1 MMTIAAN
8 LCCLG
13 MPLQKSNGEPDC
25 NSIASP
31 GWSATICPEEHTCS
45 CPGDAPSGPPSLT
58 LADVDYCV
66 MHSPFVKMVRKGFA
80 RIFYQDHLRADIRRT
95 ARQVML
101 GRASALSYCSNWSIL
116 RIVTHL
122 PVGSGAGVPCESLK
136 PRRRS
141 SCSTEII
148 VNSYAA
154 DLAAGIAL
162 VPGVCSVR
170 ACAAAPQC
178 DRPVNWCC

>member
-1 MMTIAAN
+1 MMLRRYDDHRCQSLLPWHAPPKEQWGAR
-8 LCCLG
+8 
-13 MPLQKSNGEPDC
+13 LQQYC
-25 NSIASP
+25 IP

-101 GRASALSYCSNWSIL
+101 GRASALSYCSN
-116 RIVTHL
+116 
-122 PVGSGAGVPCESLK
+122 
-136 PRRRS
+136 
-141 SCSTEII
+141 
-148 VNSYAA
+148 
-154 DLAAGIAL
+154 
-162 VPGVCSVR
+162 
-170 ACAAAPQC
+170 
-178 DRPVNWCC
+178 